1 MVSWKF
7 SLLTFRTYLR
17 AVALTKTTTSFTT
30 QSSRS
35 PTFNSLRRWESNNE
49 TGKSPLKEVWYVK
62 ANNKQRTVFGV
73 SWALRLFSAALIETL
88 KQGDFGGVRLAK
100 ICYILLPK
108 LVWQWDWVINQV
120 PILEAKMTNDWWL
133 AIWLVNLYQVV
144 KKLED

>member
-35 PTFNSLRRWESNNE
+35 PTFNSLSRWESNNE
-49 TGKSPLKEVWYVK
+49 TGRSPLIEVWYVK
-62 ANNKQRTVFGV
+62 TNNKQRTVFGV

-108 LVWQWDWVINQV
+108 FVWQWDWVINQV
-120 PILEAKMTNDWWL
+120 PILEAKMTYDWWL
-133 AIWLVNLYQVV
+133 AIWLVNLHQVV
-144 KKLED
+144 KNLED